1 MLPRIRYI
9 DVSSNDLTTVRE
21 RFFLCVVA
29 IVFLPFKPTD
39 IPSLL
44 FSDVVL
50 VEIFFFFFSSKQLNL
65 VNTDP
70 RFRKMYI
77 FD

>member
-21 RFFLCVVA
+21 DSFLCVVA

-44 FSDVVL
+44 FSDGL
-50 VEIFFFFFSSKQLNL
+50 PFSFPFFL
-65 VNTDP
+65 
-70 RFRKMYI
+70 RKTI
-77 FD
+77 